1 MHIHKF
7 LATTVVLSFVCAN
20 VANSMSYSS
29 ETSQLEYK
37 LHRKGT
43 EENLKEQSSDNCPVW
58 MYLDENNTCICGTDL
73 GGVVQCSNISHR
85 VYIQTCSCMIYDN
98 SLGVVAGSC
107 FYGCSNEGSY
117 NLLPLNKSDLNTA
130 MCGRLNRTGRLCGQ
144 CSDGYSPLVYSYDM
158 QCVNCTNSEYNWLK
172 FTTIAFF
179 PLTVLYF
186 VVVLFKVNI
195 MTPQLYGFI
204 TFSQVIA
211 SPIVLRA
218 ILLSLRSNNSMS
230 TAARTAGTLYGVW
243 NLDFF
248 RTLLPK
254 TCLNVTTL
262 TTLALDFAVAIYP
275 LVLVIFT
282 YILIELHARG
292 YRLVMWLWRPF
303 HKCFVHFNRAWDIQS
318 SIIKAFAT
326 FLLLSYVKL
335 INVTFDL
342 IVYVRVYDVNKSAV
356 GTYLYYDASY
366 EYFGGRHLPY
376 AISSIIV
383 IVTVILPPVFLLFF
397 YPMNWFQKCLN
408 SCHLRSQGLHIF
420 IECFHGYYKDGTE
433 PGTRD
438 CRWFA
443 VFYFLCRVVIFMIYG
458 TTKSI
463 TFSISVIMLTI
474 IGVTVITVQPYKSEY
489 SCYNTVDALLFLILG
504 MLYTSV
510 TTLNTAQE
518 KAQYFVTPAK
528 MIISVFV
535 TIPLIYIILVV
546 LYGIYCKCKGN
557 CYNFKVTQRMI
568 TYEREP
574 IMPAYDVTPN
584 LKNEIK

>member
-1 MHIHKF
+1 
-7 LATTVVLSFVCAN
+7 
-20 VANSMSYSS
+20 
-29 ETSQLEYK
+29 
-37 LHRKGT
+37 
-43 EENLKEQSSDNCPVW
+43 
-58 MYLDENNTCICGTDL
+58 
-73 GGVVQCSNISHR
+73 
-85 VYIQTCSCMIYDN
+85 
-98 SLGVVAGSC
+98 
-107 FYGCSNEGSY
+107 
-117 NLLPLNKSDLNTA
+117 

-292 YRLVMWLWRPF
+292 YRLIMWLWRPF

-326 FLLLSYVKL
+326 FLLLSYV
-335 INVTFDL
+335 
-342 IVYVRVYDVNKSAV
+342 
-356 GTYLYYDASY
+356 
-366 EYFGGRHLPY
+366 
-376 AISSIIV
+376 
-383 IVTVILPPVFLLFF
+383 
-397 YPMNWFQKCLN
+397 CL
-408 SCHLRSQGLHIF
+408 
-420 IECFHGYYKDGTE
+420 
-433 PGTRD
+433 
-438 CRWFA
+438 
-443 VFYFLCRVVIFMIYG
+443 
-458 TTKSI
+458 
-463 TFSISVIMLTI
+463 
-474 IGVTVITVQPYKSEY
+474 
-489 SCYNTVDALLFLILG
+489 
-504 MLYTSV
+504 LYTSPSPRDA
-510 TTLNTAQE
+510 TL
-518 KAQYFVTPAK
+518 
-528 MIISVFV
+528 S
-535 TIPLIYIILVV
+535 
-546 LYGIYCKCKGN
+546 
-557 CYNFKVTQRMI
+557 RM
-568 TYEREP
+568 P
-574 IMPAYDVTPN
+574 SSA
-584 LKNEIK
+584 